1 MVPFTLTSD
10 FGLQNHYVASVKGKL
25 LTHFP
30 QAEIIDI
37 SHQIVPFNLQ
47 QAAYIFRSAY
57 LYFPVGTIHLI
68 LCDLHASVHKQL
80 LYVYEN
86 GQHIFC
92 ADNGLLT
99 LLFDDRP
106 IQIFKLKDAA
116 RPYQYLNV
124 VDQFIH
130 NSAMIR
136 DGLMPNVE
144 SVSVNSIMVKRPSF
158 AFESNNTLEVQVLYI
173 DTYGNIVLNVTRNA
187 FSDFGRGRNFR
198 ILFMRDEEISTISES
213 YGDVAVNEKLCLF
226 NTAGYLEIAVNKGHA
241 ASLFGFK
248 VTDERNLF
256 YTNVKIFF
264 E

>member
-30 QAEIIDI
+30 HCGIVDI
-37 SHQIVPFNLQ
+37 SHQILPFNLQ

-57 LYFPVGTIHLI
+57 LYFPAGTIHFI
-68 LCDLHASVHKQL
+68 LCDLHSSLNKQL

-106 IQIFKLKDAA
+106 IQIFKLKDVAK
-116 RPYQYLNV
+116 PYHYLNIM
-124 VDQFIH
+124 DQFIH
-130 NSAMIR
+130 NAAMIL
-136 DGLMPNVE
+136 DGLRPNVE
-144 SVSVNSIMVKRPSF
+144 SVSVNNVMVKRPSF

-173 DTYGNIVLNVTRNA
+173 DTYGNIILNVSRNA
-187 FSDFGRGRNFR
+187 FIDFGRGRGFR
-198 ILFMRDEEISTISES
+198 ILFMRDEEITTISENYS
-213 YGDVAVNEKLCLF
+213 DVPVNEKLCIF

-248 VTDERNLF
+248 VADERNLF
-256 YTNVKIFF
+256 YTNVKILF

>member
-25 LTHFP
+25 LFHFP
-30 QAEIIDI
+30 QAN
-37 SHQIVPFNLQ
+37 IVDVSNQVQPYNLQ
-47 QAAYIFRSAY
+47 QASYIFRSAY
-57 LYFPVGTIHLI
+57 LHFPLGSIHFI
-68 LCDLHASVHKQL
+68 LCDLHANSNKQL

-92 ADNGLLT
+92 ADNGFLT

-106 IQIFKLKDAA
+106 TQIFLLKDLAE
-116 RPYQYLNV
+116 PYHYLNV
-124 VDQFIH
+124 VELFIH
-130 NSAMIR
+130 NAAMILN
-136 DGLMPNVE
+136 GTTPNVE
-144 SVSVNSIMVKRPSF
+144 NVSVNNIMVKRPSF

-173 DTYGNIVLNVTRNA
+173 DTYGNIVLNVSRA
-187 FSDFGRGRNFR
+187 YFMEVGKGRKFR
-198 ILFMRDEEISTISES
+198 ILFMRDEELNTISDNYS
-213 YGDVAVNEKLCLF
+213 DVAVNEKLCLF

-248 VTDERNLF
+248 VSDERNLF